1 MKGQEE
7 SKEGQEKEDV
17 EWQSKGRGCSR
28 RSRGG
33 EGQKGEELEWHG
45 GGGKKKKEWRTI
57 DKEGGGSGASKGL

>member
-7 SKEGQEKEDV
+7 SKEGQEEEDV

-33 EGQKGEELEWHG
+33 EGQKGEELDWQWGDGIE
-45 GGGKKKKEWRTI
+45 
-57 DKEGGGSGASKGL
+57 SK